1 MASGHTVTAFDD
13 ELTRLRGMIAEM
25 GGRAEQA
32 IRQAIDALDTGNLA
46 LAAQVVGDDKRID
59 ALEADV
65 EQLAVQIIALRA
77 PMADDLR
84 EMIASLKI
92 ASVIERIG
100 DYAKNIGKR
109 VPLLSEGRTIE
120 SIPMIKSMAGIVAE
134 MLADVLDAYATRN
147 AELAYAIIERDRSV
161 DDFYDS
167 IFRAL
172 VTFMMENPR
181 VITESAHL
189 LFIAK
194 ISNGWVT
201 IRPTLPKWSIM
212 SRPAPAPTIASAGP
226 RRSTTRR
233 RATDGRRQSVAGRG

>member
-1 MASGHTVTAFDD
+1 MTSAHTVKAFD
-13 ELTRLRGMIAEM
+13 EEITQLRGMIAEM

-32 IRQAIDALDTGNLA
+32 IRQAVIALDTGDLA
-46 LAAQVVGDDKRID
+46 LAAQVVADDKRID
-59 ALEADV
+59 ALETDV
-65 EQLAVQIIALRA
+65 ERLAVQIIALRA

-109 VPLLSEGRTIE
+109 VPLLAEGRYIE
-120 SIPMIKSMAGIVAE
+120 SIPMLKSMAGITTE
-134 MLADVLDAYATRN
+134 MLSSVLDAYTTRN
-147 AELAYAIIERDRSV
+147 ADLAYQVIERDRSV

-181 VITESAHL
+181 SISESAHL

-194 ISNGWVT
+194 NIERMGDHTTNIAEMVYYVATGE
-201 IRPTLPKWSIM
+201 RPED
-212 SRPAPAPTIASAGP
+212 RE
-226 RRSTTRR
+226 
-233 RATDGRRQSVAGRG
+233 RGTSSLDNNPHGD